1 MISNHI
7 SLRLPY
13 IDVDLHL
20 VHFVAIDI
28 HVIHLIARIIA
39 RTMTTIATYSPPPA
53 MANATALMR
62 LCGAVVLCTAGR

>member
-20 VHFVAIDI
+20 VHFIAVDL
-28 HVIHLIARIIA
+28 HLIHLIARLIA
-39 RTMTTIATYSPPPA
+39 RTMTTIATYLPPPA
-53 MANATALMR
+53 I
-62 LCGAVVLCTAGR
+62 VL